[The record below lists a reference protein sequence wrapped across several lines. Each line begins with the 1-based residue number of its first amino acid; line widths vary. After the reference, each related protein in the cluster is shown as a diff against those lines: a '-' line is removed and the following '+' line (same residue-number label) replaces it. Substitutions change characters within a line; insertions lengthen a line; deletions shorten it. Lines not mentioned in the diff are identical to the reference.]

1 MQLIVWFTPSYSRA
15 LTASREVAMHF
26 NKIKT
31 MDWNFPK
38 LVILLA
44 VSLLFLVHMLWFVQ
58 TPVWYPIRCFLNGLP
73 VTLFFFIPALL
84 WKPLAKPWLL
94 CATVSLLIAAVLAG
108 MHLFYYEA
116 TISQQS
122 LFAIF
127 ESNLSESAEFIV
139 SQFSLAS
146 LTYLIALLALPLTLL
161 CKAMKASRT
170 NDFRASR
177 ITAAVLILAACALAA
192 SGKLQRLAK
201 DNIPCQ
207 IVQSCRAYK
216 QSMDDL
222 ERFMAKAST
231 LRAPGVTAESRPVTL
246 VVLIGES
253 SSRHHWGIYGYFR
266 DTTPRLSSMAGELLT
281 FKDAIS
287 PFGRTTLSVAAA
299 LTCTDVPSVGDIPL
313 VTIFR
318 QAGFE
323 TIWISNQSTV
333 DDTNM
338 IVRIISGADRKIYL
352 NKGGDQAY
360 ARSYDE
366 KILPV
371 LEEILAS
378 PSDTGKR
385 VIFVHTMGSHV
396 NYASRFPE
404 KFEKF
409 IQGDDIQEK
418 PWFTSKAKKYINNY
432 DNSILYTDHIIASVI
447 EKLKNVPGGAVL
459 FFSDHGEEV
468 FDTRNHHGHHD
479 SIESRYYV
487 DIPFLIWL
495 SDSYR
500 SRLTPETETLW
511 KKACSAP
518 FVNDA
523 APYIMLD
530 ICGVSFQTPHM
541 KDSPLSPYFTPAPRI
556 IHGVDYD
563 RRYPGDAGLKE
574 PAPAR

>member
-1 MQLIVWFTPSYSRA
+1 MKRHAPFTRPFFA
-15 LTASREVAMHF
+15 REISMYF

-31 MDWNFPK
+31 MNWAYPR
-38 LVILLA
+38 LVLLLGA
-44 VSLLFLVHMLWFVQ
+44 SLLFLIHMLWFVQ

-84 WKPLAKPWLL
+84 WKPLAKPWLIL
-94 CATVSLLIAAVLAG
+94 GTSLLLVAAVLAG

-127 ESNLSESAEFIV
+127 ESNLSESAEFLL
-139 SQFSLAS
+139 SQFSLTA
-146 LTYLIALLALPLTLL
+146 LAYLIALLALPLTLL
-161 CKAMKASRT
+161 CRAMKASRQ
-170 NDFRASR
+170 NDIRASR
-177 ITAAVLILAACALAA
+177 LTAAVLIVAACALAA
-192 SGKLQRLAK
+192 SGKLPRLAK
-201 DNIPCQ
+201 DNIACQ
-207 IVQSCRAYK
+207 IVQSCRAYR

-222 ERFMAKAST
+222 ERFLARAST
-231 LRAPGVTAESRPVTL
+231 LKAPGVSAAPGPVTL
-246 VVLIGES
+246 IVLIGES

-266 DTTPRLSSMAGELLT
+266 DTTPRLSSMGKELLV
-281 FKDAIS
+281 FNDAIS

-299 LTCTDVPSVGDIPL
+299 LTCTDVPGVGDLPL
-313 VTIFR
+313 VTVFR

-323 TIWISNQSTV
+323 TVWISNQSTV

-371 LEEILAS
+371 LDEILAS
-378 PSDTGKR
+378 PSTTGKR

-404 KFEKF
+404 EFKKFP
-409 IQGDDIQEK
+409 QADDIQEK
-418 PWFTSKAKKYINNY
+418 PWFSSKAKKYINNY

-447 EKLKNVPGGAVL
+447 EKLKNVPGGAML

-500 SRLTPETETLW
+500 SGLAPETAALW
-511 KKACSAP
+511 KKACLLP

-523 APYIMLD
+523 APYVMLD
-530 ICGVSFQTPHM
+530 ICGVTFQTPHM
-541 KDSPLSPYFTPAPRI
+541 KDSPLSPAFIPTPRI
-556 IHGVDYD
+556 INGVDYD
-563 RRYPGDAGLKE
+563 ARYPGDAGLKE
-574 PAPAR
+574 PVPLR